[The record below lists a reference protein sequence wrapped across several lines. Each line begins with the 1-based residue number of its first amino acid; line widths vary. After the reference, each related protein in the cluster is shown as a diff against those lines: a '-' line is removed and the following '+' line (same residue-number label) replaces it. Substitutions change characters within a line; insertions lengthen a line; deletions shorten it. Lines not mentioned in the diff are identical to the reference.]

1 MRLKVENLHV
11 SYGSINV
18 LKGVSLEVSQGQ
30 IAALIGANGAGK
42 STTLMAISGILPIRN
57 GQILLEERL
66 LNRLR
71 PDQITAEGIVQ
82 VPEGRRVFGGLTVLE
97 NLQMGAYLRRRE
109 KEIKKD
115 IDYIFTLFP
124 ILAKR
129 QSQPA
134 GALSGGEQQMLVIG
148 RALMAKPKI
157 LLLDEP
163 SLGLAPIMARKI
175 FDVLLKIKTED
186 TGILLVEQNARWAL
200 QAAGYGYVIEN
211 GRIVLSGQG
220 RELLRNKAVQRAYL
234 GRCG

>member
-18 LKGVSLEVSQGQ
+18 LKGISLEVSQGQ
-30 IAALIGANGAGK
+30 ITALIGANGAGK
-42 STTLMAISGILPIRN
+42 STALMAICGILPVQD
-57 GQILLEERL
+57 GQVLLEKRL

-71 PDQITAEGIVQ
+71 PDQIAAEGIVQ
-82 VPEGRRVFGGLTVLE
+82 VPEGRRIFSGLTVLE
-97 NLQMGAYLRRRE
+97 NLQMGAYLRRCK

-115 IDYIFTLFP
+115 IDYIFGLFP

-129 QSQPA
+129 QNYSA
-134 GALSGGEQQMLVIG
+134 GTLSGGEQQMLVIG

-163 SLGLAPIMARKI
+163 SLGLAPIMVRKI

-186 TGILLVEQNARWAL
+186 IGILLVEQNARWAL
-200 QAAGYGYVIEN
+200 QTAGYGYVMEN
-211 GRIVLSGQG
+211 GKIVLAGQG
-220 RELLRNKAVQRAYL
+220 RELLQNEAVQTAYI